1 MSKPAETSLKT
12 AAPRSR
18 PIAVYLFG
26 LALVAL
32 VPAFLFSA
40 MLLGRNAESQER
52 LTEAL
57 VLGTVRSIVQT
68 VEREISAN
76 ITTLRVLA
84 TSPTL
89 AMGDLAGFHERARL
103 ALAGSGANLF
113 VMSAD
118 LDTVLSTRR
127 EFGEVLP
134 RTADP
139 ELARRVLQ
147 SGEVAVSDAI
157 VGADS
162 GQLVYN
168 TLMPVRPTADTAF
181 IIAFNQEATRLT
193 TGLMATGLPEDWQVA
208 LVDSRGVL
216 VAGSTEAGTPG
227 EPLGT
232 AIDGDLSERPG
243 FQPAQFDGEPVRL
256 VARRSLLTGWTLV
269 AWAPEA
275 VITQPLA
282 VAMAWLFAG
291 GVLVAAATILAIYW
305 LSLRI
310 GRSVRFLAEDARRL
324 GSGQAVNRRAY
335 PISEIAEVAAAIADA
350 ATARQAALAEIR
362 FLMRELA
369 HRSKNQMT
377 VIAAMAKQ
385 TARTATSV
393 PEFVQSFERR
403 ILGLA
408 GSTDLLLAHGMAG
421 VELGA
426 LLQRQIEPFAD
437 IAGKRV
443 RIAGPAVRLNAQSAQ
458 IVGMAAHELATNAV
472 KYGAFSEET
481 GRLDVSW
488 QLAGERL
495 ELTWREH
502 VARPPAE
509 PSRKGF
515 GTTVLETM
523 VGRSLNAGVTS
534 TLHADGVE
542 WRFSIP
548 VAALDPT
555 LHPPAEEAHA
565 APAPAGAQ
573 N

>member
-1 MSKPAETSLKT
+1 VASEKLRLVGRPG
-12 AAPRSR
+12 RSR
-18 PIAVYLFG
+18 PISTYLFG

-89 AMGDLAGFHERARL
+89 GAGDLRGFHERARL
-103 ALAGSGANLF
+103 ALAGTGANIF
-113 VMSAD
+113 VLNAE
-118 LDTVLSTRR
+118 LETLLSTRR
-127 EFGEVLP
+127 DFGDAGA

-139 ELARRVLQ
+139 DSPSRALAT
-147 SGEVAVSDAI
+147 GEVVVSD
-157 VGADS
+157 VLTGAES

-168 TLMPVRPTADTAF
+168 ILMPVTPRPGEPLV
-181 IIAFNQEATRLT
+181 IAFNQEAGRLDT
-193 TGLMATGLPEDWQVA
+193 ALLATALPPGWQVA
-208 LVDSRGVL
+208 LVDRRGHL
-216 VAGSTEAGTPG
+216 VAGSPDAGEAGAAFPFANNQALVETPG
-227 EPLGT
+227 WRVMRF
-232 AIDGDLSERPG
+232 GDEN
-243 FQPAQFDGEPVRL
+243 VR
-256 VARRSLLTGWTLV
+256 VVSRTSVLTGWTLV

-275 VITQPLA
+275 VITQPLW

-291 GVLVAAATILAIYW
+291 GVLVAVVTIIAVYW

-310 GRSVRFLAEDARRL
+310 GRSVRLLADDAKRL
-324 GSGQAVNRRAY
+324 GSGQAVPKRAY
-335 PISEIAEVAAAIADA
+335 PITEIVTVADA
-350 ATARQAALAEIR
+350 IGEAAEARQSALAEIR

-393 PEFVQSFERR
+393 PEFVQSFEKR

-421 VELGA
+421 VELGV
-426 LLQRQIEPFAD
+426 LLKRQIEPFAD
-437 IAGKRV
+437 VAGDRV
-443 RIAGPAVRLNAQSAQ
+443 RLEGPPVRLNAQSAQ

-472 KYGAFSEET
+472 KYGAFSSDD
-481 GRLDVSW
+481 GRLAVDWHV
-488 QLAGERL
+488 QADRL
-495 ELTWREH
+495 ELTWRET
-502 VARPPAE
+502 VSLPPKPAT
-509 PSRKGF
+509 RRGF

-523 VGRSLNAGVTS
+523 VGRSLDAKVVS
-534 TLHADGVE
+534 TLHPDGIA
-542 WRFSIP
+542 WQFSIP
-548 VAALDPT
+548 LEALDPT
-555 LHPPAEEAHA
+555 RHPPAEEVAS
-565 APAPAGAQ
+565 APPAEPE
-573 N
+573 NK